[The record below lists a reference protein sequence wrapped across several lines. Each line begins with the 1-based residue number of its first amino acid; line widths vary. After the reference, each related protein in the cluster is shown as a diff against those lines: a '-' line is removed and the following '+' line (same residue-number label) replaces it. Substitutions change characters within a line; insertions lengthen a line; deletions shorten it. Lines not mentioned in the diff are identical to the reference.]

1 MSPAGDLGALLR
13 KHRRA
18 GDLTLEALSERS
30 GVSDRTISD
39 IERGVSRGP
48 QHRTMLALADA
59 LGLQGTAR
67 EQLLEAARAGRRPAS
82 QDEPAVDPEPHR
94 LADFTGRDAEIVAVV
109 AHLMAGGA
117 ARSTAAPVVL
127 CGAPGVGKTSIAI
140 EALHRCAPAKP
151 RRLFV
156 DLGGLD
162 VVPLTPLQVLQS
174 LLRQLTGDADV
185 PRSLGEAAAAWR
197 SAIAATPAAVLLD
210 DAANEA
216 QIRPVLSPGWQGAVV
231 VTSRRELA
239 GLEGAR
245 RLTIGHLPRAESVAL
260 LERIVPPAQR
270 DAGPG
275 DAGGLEEL
283 ARYCDDIPLALR
295 IAGNRLAS
303 RPRWT
308 VQDLVQRLSTE
319 ERRLGGLVAGDLA
332 VESAFG
338 LSYGQLDEAGQTLF
352 RRLSLLDGGSFG
364 ARVAGAV
371 VGIGEVDAQD
381 QLDGLVGLGLV
392 EALHGDHHRLHDLL
406 RLYAASRLRSEE
418 TSEVIAEHRRH
429 LREWLLQTTIAAGSR
444 FEPRRPGPP
453 SGAFP
458 TDGFPSDEA
467 ARRWLI
473 AEAEHWFAAYRAA
486 AARADHAAVLAVA
499 DSLHWFSDLWL
510 AWGRWHELY
519 SASAAAAASIADPLQ
534 QARHLGYLAWAQLAE
549 SFDPA
554 AARTTAEAALAAAR
568 QAGDAQQCGW
578 AGFYL
583 AWSSLQLGE
592 LDVAAQRA
600 DAAAADF
607 ALAGDVEG
615 QLQARSIRADI
626 RGRRDPAAAISE
638 YRELLGFVQQPV
650 ELLPRN
656 IRVVTETNAHA
667 IIAST
672 LLGLGRYEDALA
684 AASDA
689 LRTGTPGEFPN
700 GQAAAHRHR
709 GIAARALG
717 RHDAAR
723 ADLTAALSL
732 GTGTR
737 SEAWLDEV
745 REALASVSLGAEG
758 VAAAFQ
764 DATNAQLR
772 LPDA

>member
-1 MSPAGDLGALLR
+1 MSPAGHLGGLLR

-67 EQLLEAARAGRRPAS
+67 EQLLEAARAGRRPAP
-82 QDEPAVDPEPHR
+82 QDEPPVDPEPHR
-94 LADFTGRDAEIVAVV
+94 LADFTGRDAEIAAVV
-109 AHLMAGGA
+109 AHLIAGGA

-185 PRSLGEAAAAWR
+185 PRSLGEAATAWR

-216 QIRPVLSPGWQGAVV
+216 QIRPVLSPDWQGAVV

-245 RLTIGHLPRAESVAL
+245 RLTIGHLPRPESVAL

-270 DAGPG
+270 DAGHG
-275 DAGGLEEL
+275 DLEEL

-319 ERRLGGLVAGDLA
+319 ERRLGALVAGDLA

-371 VGIGEVDAQD
+371 VGIEEVDAQD

-406 RLYAASRLRSEE
+406 RLYAALRLRSEE
-418 TSEVIAEHRRH
+418 TSEAIAEHRRH
-429 LREWLLQTTIAAGSR
+429 LRGWLLETTIAAGSR

-453 SGAFP
+453 SGAF
-458 TDGFPSDEA
+458 TSDEA

-510 AWGRWHELY
+510 AWGRWHDLY
-519 SASAAAAASIADPLQ
+519 ATSAAAAASIADPLQ

-592 LDVAAQRA
+592 LDVAAQQA
-600 DAAAADF
+600 DASVADF
-607 ALAGDVEG
+607 ASAGDVEG
-615 QLQARSIRADI
+615 QLQARSIRTGI
-626 RGRRDPAAAISE
+626 RGRHDPAAAISE
-638 YRELLGFVQQPV
+638 YRELLGFVQQSG

-667 IIAST
+667 IIASK

-717 RHDAAR
+717 RQDDAR

-732 GTGTR
+732 GTGAR

-745 REALASVSLGAEG
+745 REALASVSAGGFGAGSG
-758 VAAAFQ
+758 VG
-764 DATNAQLR
+764 AQG
-772 LPDA
+772 AS

>member
-1 MSPAGDLGALLR
+1 MSPAGHLGALLR
-13 KHRRA
+13 RHRRA

-67 EQLLEAARAGRRPAS
+67 EQLLASARAGRRPAS
-82 QDEPAVDPEPHR
+82 QDGPPVDPEPHR
-94 LADFTGRDAEIVAVV
+94 LADFTGRDAEIAAVV
-109 AHLMAGGA
+109 AHLVAGGA
-117 ARSTAAPVVL
+117 VRSTAAPVVL

-162 VVPLTPLQVLQS
+162 VVPLSPLQVLQS
-174 LLRQLTGDADV
+174 LLRQLTGEADV
-185 PRSLGEAAAAWR
+185 PRTLGEAATAWR

-245 RLTIGHLPRAESVAL
+245 RLTIGHLSRSESVAL
-260 LERIVPPAQR
+260 LERIVPPSQR
-270 DAGPG
+270 GTG
-275 DAGGLEEL
+275 ELEEL
-283 ARYCDDIPLALR
+283 AHYCNDIPLALR

-319 ERRLGGLVAGDLA
+319 ERRLGALVAGDLA
-332 VESAFG
+332 VESAFA

-352 RRLSLLDGGSFG
+352 RRLSLLDGSSFG

-371 VGIGEVDAQD
+371 VGLGEGGAQD

-418 TSEVIAEHRRH
+418 TAEAIAEHRRN
-429 LREWLLQTTIAAGSR
+429 LREWLLETTIAAGSR
-444 FEPRRPGPP
+444 FEPRRPGPSSDALPAVP
-453 SGAFP
+453 SPKDAFA
-458 TDGFPSDEA
+458 SDEA

-473 AEAEHWFAAYRAA
+473 GEAEHWFAAYRAA
-486 AARADHAAVLAVA
+486 AARADHARVLAVA

-519 SASAAAAASIADPLQ
+519 AASAAAAAAIADPSQ
-534 QARHLGYLAWAQLAE
+534 QARHLGYLAWAQLVE

-568 QAGDAQQCGW
+568 EAGDARQSGW

-583 AWSSLQLGE
+583 AWSTLQLGE
-592 LDVAAQRA
+592 LDVAAQLA
-600 DAAAADF
+600 DAAVTDF
-607 ALAGDVEG
+607 AAAGDVEG
-615 QLQARSIRADI
+615 QLQARSIRTDI
-626 RGRRDPAAAISE
+626 RGRRDPEASIGE
-638 YRELLGFVQQPV
+638 YRELLDFLRESGDR
-650 ELLPRN
+650 LPRN

-667 IIAST
+667 VIALT
-672 LLGLGRYEDALA
+672 LLGFGRYEEAMAAATDALGA
-684 AASDA
+684 
-689 LRTGTPGEFPN
+689 GTPGEFPS

-709 GIAARALG
+709 GFAARALG
-717 RHDAAR
+717 RDEAAR
-723 ADLTAALSL
+723 ADFVDALAL

-737 SEAWLDEV
+737 SEAWLGEV
-745 REALASVSLGAEG
+745 REALASVSPGARSDAASGAVAPG
-758 VAAAFQ
+758 VS
-764 DATNAQLR
+764 
-772 LPDA
+772 